1 MTVTVTIHSNYPLVI
16 ASMTFGTLPEFY
28 VTANDSGD
36 LIFDVTLP
44 DGTYN
49 YVYHMSIGGQTQ
61 TFTGTYTIT
70 NPVPPPPPPPPFPWL
85 LVAVGGVVAV
95 GLGYFLLR
103 H

>member
-1 MTVTVTIHSNYPLVI
+1 MTVTVTIHSDYPLVI
-16 ASMTFGTLPEFY
+16 ASITFGPLPEFY
-28 VTANDSGD
+28 ATANDSGD

-49 YVYHMSIGGQTQ
+49 YVYHMVIGGQTE
-61 TFTGTYTIT
+61 TFTGTYTVT
-70 NPVPPPPPPPPFPWL
+70 NPIPPPPPAEFPWL
-85 LVAVGGVVAV
+85 WVAVGGVVVV